1 MPGNAPRLLVVEDDH
16 AICEAIEVALG
27 NEGYEVR
34 TAANSYDA
42 ERMAATFLPD
52 LALLDVRLPGGPD
65 GFVLARRLRQASD
78 LPVMFLTAADAL
90 EERLTGFDA
99 GADDYLVKPFSM
111 PELLAR
117 VRALLRRTG
126 RLASAVQ
133 QVGDLVID
141 AASHRVI
148 RGDAELD
155 LTPIEF
161 GLLCALVEE
170 PRRVR
175 SKAQL
180 LHAVWGV
187 DGTGTYDGNVVEVH
201 ISSLRKKLEEHGSR
215 LVHTVRG
222 VGYVV
227 RA

>member
-1 MPGNAPRLLVVEDDH
+1 VLVVEDDQ
-16 AICEAIEVALG
+16 AIRDAVEVALA

-34 TAANSYDA
+34 ASMTATEA
-42 ERMAATFLPD
+42 ERVAATFLPD
-52 LALLDVRLPGGPD
+52 LALLDVRLPNGPD
-65 GFVLARRLRQASD
+65 GVLLAKRLRQISD

-90 EERLTGFDA
+90 EDRLAGFDA

-117 VRALLRRTG
+117 VRALLRRAG
-126 RLASAVQ
+126 RLSSAVQ

-141 AASHRVI
+141 VPSHRVV

-161 GLLCALVEE
+161 SLLCALVEE

-175 SKAQL
+175 SKSQL
-180 LHAVWGV
+180 LGTVWGV
-187 DGTGTYDGNVVEVH
+187 DGPAGYDGNVVEVH
-201 ISSLRKKLEEHGSR
+201 ISSLRKKLEEHGPR

>member
-1 MPGNAPRLLVVEDDH
+1 MRGGAPRVLVVEDDQSIRD
-16 AICEAIEVALG
+16 AVEVALSS
-27 NEGYEVR
+27 EGYEVR
-34 TAANSYDA
+34 TAESAGEA
-42 ERMAATFLPD
+42 ERAAATFLPD
-52 LALLDVRLPGGPD
+52 LAVLDVRLPGGPD

-133 QVGDLVID
+133 QISDLVID
-141 AASHRVI
+141 AASHRVM

-161 GLLCALVEE
+161 GLLQALVEE

-180 LHAVWGV
+180 LHSVWGV

-201 ISSLRKKLEEHGSR
+201 ISSLRKKLEEHGPR

-227 RA
+227 RV